1 MNTEQTDFQLAL
13 LTIRYLSLIGEAIA
27 CGLEETNWD
36 EMPNGMSAR
45 KTIKVMQMCFDQ
57 VEHIAQ
63 YALETHAD
71 NTWKISCMVKD
82 VEWLKFVISDHQPL
96 LQQGVAKRCSQP
108 TSEMIEKLFKD
119 LTDRLAEGKP
129 GKIES

>member
-1 MNTEQTDFQLAL
+1 MNTEQTDFKLTL

-27 CGLEETNWD
+27 CGLEETNWN

-82 VEWLKFVISDHQPL
+82 IEWLKLVISDHQPL
-96 LQQGVAKRCSQP
+96 LQQGVAKHCSQP
-108 TSEMIEKLFKD
+108 TAEMIDELMTALSNRVQTK
-119 LTDRLAEGKP
+119 
-129 GKIES
+129 

>member
-1 MNTEQTDFQLAL
+1 MEIAKTDFQLTL
-13 LTIRYLSLIGEAIA
+13 LTIRYLSQIGEAIA

-63 YALETHAD
+63 YAMETHAD

-96 LQQGVAKRCSQP
+96 LKQGVAKHCSQP
-108 TSEMIEKLFKD
+108 TAEMIDEL
-119 LTDRLAEGKP
+119 LAALSNRVQTK
-129 GKIES
+129 